1 MHAAARASGAL
12 SLGAARTGVVSR
24 GTAVHT
30 GATSLGTAALAS
42 AVSLGGALVL
52 AASLWSVGF
61 TRSAYA
67 GQRVA
72 LHADSAAAPLLVA
85 RTSAPRAGS
94 GQRPLYEDP
103 EAPRDARVADLLGRL
118 TLAEKISLMAGGSA
132 FATEPIPRLGIPALR
147 VSDGPN
153 GVRSNDD
160 EAATVF
166 PTGSALA
173 ATWSPAVLRA
183 VGEAI
188 GREALAMHVQVML
201 GPDVNIQRVPLA
213 GRDFEDYSEDPFLAG
228 TLGVAYVEGLQSE
241 GVGATV
247 KHFVGN
253 EQELDRMRVSSNIDE
268 RTLREIYLLPFEM
281 IVKQAHP
288 WALMISYNRLNG
300 IYMTENRR
308 LIRDVLERDWGF
320 NGLVMSDWGAVH
332 STVAAA
338 AAGVDLEMP
347 GPPNYFGPRLAQAVA
362 NWQVDRSAVEDAAR
376 RVLRT
381 LIRSGLLDGKPLPAG
396 ERLSARNRATALL
409 AAREAITLLKN
420 RGGLLPLDQ
429 SRIHTL
435 AVIGP
440 NADVPLYDGGGSA
453 SVNPSRIVTPLM
465 SLRRLV
471 GGSVR
476 ILYAQGVENDPV
488 PPPADVRLLS
498 PTASRAAQGLEFG
511 YYDNAEFRGR
521 PVRSGVETYFD
532 KTMLGGELTQMS
544 ARWEGYFWP
553 PKDGEYEFSLS
564 QIGRATLYVDGRA
577 IIGAGHGAAL
587 PARVDFG
594 GRLQLATVAL
604 RAGRHYRIRVDY
616 VSLPIAFHSLHLGI
630 RVPPGTIADAVQ
642 AARSAD
648 AAIVFVGASASAET
662 EGRDRESLQ
671 LEGRQNA
678 LVEAVLAA
686 NPRTVIVLNTGSP
699 RLLPWADQAPAI
711 IEGWLGGEEE
721 PDAIAQV
728 LFGEVNPSGKL
739 PFTFP
744 RRIEDTPTYLYYPA
758 ERDADYGEGV
768 FVGYRYYD
776 MRKIEPLFPFGHGL
790 SYTTFRYSNLRVPA
804 SVTAGEPFEVSVD
817 VTNSGRRAGEE
828 TVQLYVGD
836 EATTAVVQPVKEL
849 KGFRKVSLKPDE
861 TKTVTF
867 TLSPRDLSYYD
878 VHKPGWT
885 STPGTHRIFIGSSSR
900 DIREQQDFQWTPPP
914 APQSSSTPEQG

>member
-1 MHAAARASGAL
+1 MRATARAPAAAPF
-12 SLGAARTGVVSR
+12 GAA
-24 GTAVHT
+24 AV
-30 GATSLGTAALAS
+30 GR
-42 AVSLGGALVL
+42 AVSVAGAAVL
-52 AASLWSVGF
+52 ATSLWSVGCAR
-61 TRSAYA
+61 TAYA
-67 GQRVA
+67 GSRANVRVESAVA
-72 LHADSAAAPLLVA
+72 LPFAAPAALVA
-85 RTSAPRAGS
+85 QASTPPTVS

-103 EAPRDARVADLLGRL
+103 GAPLDARVEDLLDRL
-118 TLAEKISLMAGGSA
+118 TLAEKISLMAGGSS
-132 FATEPIPRLGIPALR
+132 FATEPLPRLGIPALH

-188 GREALAMHVQVML
+188 GREALAMRVQVML

-228 TLGVAYVEGLQSE
+228 TLGVAYVRGLQSE

-268 RTLREIYLLPFEM
+268 RTLHEIYLLPFEM

-288 WALMISYNRLNG
+288 WAVMLSYNRLNG
-300 IYMTENRR
+300 TYMTENRR

-320 NGLVMSDWGAVH
+320 EGLVMSDWGAVH

-338 AAGVDLEMP
+338 NAGVDLEMP
-347 GPPNYFGPRLAQAVA
+347 GPPIYFGARLAQAVG
-362 NWQVDRSAVEDAAR
+362 NWQVDQSAVNEAAR

-381 LIRSGLLDGKPLPAG
+381 LIRSGLLDGKPRPAG

-420 RGGLLPLDQ
+420 RGGLLPLEAA
-429 SRIHTL
+429 RIHTL
-435 AVIGP
+435 AIIGP

-453 SVNPSRIVTPLM
+453 SVIPSRIVTPLM

-471 GGSVR
+471 GGSVK
-476 ILYAQGVENDPV
+476 ILYAQGVDNNPT
-488 PPPADVRLLS
+488 PPPADARLLS
-498 PTASRAAQGLEFG
+498 PTASRAEPGLEFN
-511 YYDNAEFRGR
+511 YYDNASFRGR

-532 KTMLGGELTQMS
+532 KTMLAGELTQMS
-544 ARWEGYFWP
+544 ARWQGYFWP

-577 IIGAGHGAAL
+577 IIGAGRGAVL
-587 PARVDFG
+587 PAQVDFG
-594 GRLQLATVAL
+594 GGLQVAKLAL

-616 VSLPIAFHSLHLGI
+616 VSPPIAFHSLHLGI
-630 RVPPGTIADAVQ
+630 RVPPGTIEEAVQ
-642 AARSAD
+642 AARGAD
-648 AAIVFVGASASAET
+648 AAIVFVGSSPSTET
-662 EGRDRESLQ
+662 EGRDRQSLR
-671 LEGRQNA
+671 LEGHQNE
-678 LVEAVLAA
+678 LVDAVLAA

-699 RLLPWADQAPAI
+699 RLLPWADRAPAI
-711 IEGWLGGEEE
+711 IEGWLAGEEG

-728 LFGEVNPSGKL
+728 LFGEVNPSGRL

-758 ERDADYGEGV
+758 QRDADYGEGV

-776 MRKIEPLFPFGHGL
+776 KRKIEPLFPFGHGL
-790 SYTTFRYSNLRVPA
+790 SYTTFRYGNLRVPA
-804 SVTAGEPFEVSVD
+804 SVTVGEPFTVSVD
-817 VTNSGRRAGEE
+817 VTNTGRRAGEE

-849 KGFRKVSLKPDE
+849 KGFRKVALAPGE
-861 TKTVTF
+861 TETVTF

-878 VHKPGWT
+878 VHQSGWA
-885 STPGTHRIFIGSSSR
+885 STPGPHRIFIGSSSR
-900 DIREQQDFQWTPPP
+900 DIREQQDFEWASPR
-914 APQSSSTPEQG
+914 ALQSSSARAQG

>member
-1 MHAAARASGAL
+1 MMRIVARAPWAF
-12 SLGAARTGVVSR
+12 SLGCAAVLV
-24 GTAVHT
+24 
-30 GATSLGTAALAS
+30 AALGCRGFTQS
-42 AVSLGGALVL
+42 ARAAELPLYKNPR
-52 AASLWSVGF
+52 ASL
-61 TRSAYA
+61 
-67 GQRVA
+67 
-72 LHADSAAAPLLVA
+72 
-85 RTSAPRAGS
+85 
-94 GQRPLYEDP
+94 
-103 EAPRDARVADLLGRL
+103 DARVEDLLARL
-118 TLAEKISLMAGGSA
+118 TLAEKIALMGGGSM
-132 FATEPIPRLGIPALR
+132 FATEPVPRLGIPALR

-160 EAATVF
+160 RAATVF
-166 PTGSALA
+166 PTGAALA
-173 ATWSPAVLRA
+173 ATWSPAVLDA

-201 GPDVNIQRVPLA
+201 GPDVNIQRVARA
-213 GRDFEDYSEDPFLAG
+213 GRDFEDYSEDPFLTG
-228 TLGVAYVEGLQSE
+228 TLGAAFVEGLQSE

-288 WALMISYNRLNG
+288 WAVMLSYNRLNG
-300 IYMTENRR
+300 TYMTENRR
-308 LIRDVLERDWGF
+308 LIRDVLEREWGF
-320 NGLVMSDWGAVH
+320 EGLVMSDWGAVH
-332 STVAAA
+332 STIAAA
-338 AAGVDLEMP
+338 TAGVDLEMP
-347 GPPNYFGPRLAQAVA
+347 GPPRYFGAPLTQAVN
-362 NWQVDRSAVEDAAR
+362 NWQVDRGAVDDAAR

-381 LIRSGLLDGKPLPAG
+381 LIRSGLLDGKARPVG
-396 ERLSARNRATALL
+396 ELLGVRNRMAALL

-420 RGGLLPLDQ
+420 QGGLLPLER

-453 SVNPSRIVTPLM
+453 SVIPSRIVTPLM

-471 GGSVR
+471 GRSINV
-476 ILYAQGVENDPV
+476 LYAQGVDNDPV
-488 PPPADVRLLS
+488 PPPADARLLS
-498 PTASRAAQGLEFG
+498 PTAARTEPGLAFS
-511 YYDNAEFRGR
+511 YYDNADFRGR
-521 PVRSGVETYFD
+521 PARQGVETYFD
-532 KTMLGGELTQMS
+532 KTILAAELRQMS

-564 QIGRATLYVDGRA
+564 QMGEATLYLDGHA
-577 IIGAGHGAAL
+577 IIGAGHGAVL
-587 PARVDFG
+587 PAQIDFG
-594 GRLQLATVAL
+594 AGLRIGRIVLH
-604 RAGRHYRIRVDY
+604 AGQRYRIQVDY
-616 VSLPIAFHSLHLGI
+616 VSPPVAFHSLHLGI
-630 RVPPGTIADAVQ
+630 RMPPGTIAEAVR

-648 AAIVFVGASASAET
+648 AAVVFVGAAPAAET
-662 EGRDRESLQ
+662 EGRDRQSLQ

-711 IEGWLGGEEE
+711 VEGWLGGEEE

-744 RRIEDTPTYLYYPA
+744 RRIEDTPAYPYYPA

-776 MRKIEPLFPFGHGL
+776 KRNIEPLFAFGQGL
-790 SYTTFRYSNLRVPA
+790 SYTTFEYGNLRVPA
-804 SVTAGEPFEVSVD
+804 TVAEGQSFAVSVD
-817 VTNSGRRAGEE
+817 VRNTGVRAGEE

-849 KGFRKVSLKPDE
+849 KGFQKVSLAPGE
-861 TKTVTF
+861 MKTVTF
-867 TLSPRDLSYYD
+867 TLAPRDLAYYD
-878 VHKPGWT
+878 IHRTGWT
-885 STPGTHRIFIGSSSR
+885 STPGPHRILIGSSSR
-900 DIREQQDFQWTPPP
+900 DIRVQRDFDSV
-914 APQSSSTPEQG
+914 AAEPQTH